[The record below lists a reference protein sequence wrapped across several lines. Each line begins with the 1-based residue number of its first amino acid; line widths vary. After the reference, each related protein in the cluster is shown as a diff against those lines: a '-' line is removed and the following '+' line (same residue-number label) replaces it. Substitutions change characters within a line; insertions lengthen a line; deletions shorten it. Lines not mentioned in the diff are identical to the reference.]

1 MEEKAHGIILRTR
14 PLTETSVIVHWLT
27 RDLGR
32 IATVAKGA
40 RAQKSSFRGKLD
52 LFFRADLSFV
62 RSRRSELHILREL
75 VLLESH
81 PGIRTDFDRVAY
93 AAYAAELIELATETE
108 TPVPEFFELFADW
121 LAALN
126 RVSLSRS
133 ALLAFEWRLLG
144 LSGVQPDIVTA
155 RLTSGA
161 RALAMRIESE
171 SWDEGPDSAA
181 GVEAIREVGRWF
193 SGHLLEQLNRLPDAR
208 ARLVFL

>member
-14 PLTETSVIVHWLT
+14 PLTETSLIIHWLT
-27 RDLGR
+27 RDQGR

-40 RAQKSSFRGKLD
+40 RGAKSSFRGKLD

-133 ALLAFEWRLLG
+133 ALLAFEWRLLE
-144 LSGVQPDIVTA
+144 LSGVQPDIANA
-155 RLTSGA
+155 RLAPSA
-161 RALAMRIESE
+161 KALAERVGSAN
-171 SWDEGPDSAA
+171 WDELVEITA
-181 GVEAIREVGRWF
+181 GVEEAREVGRWF
-193 SGHLLEQLNRLPDAR
+193 SGYLLQQLNRLPDAR

>member
-14 PLTETSVIVHWLT
+14 PLTETSLIVHWLT

-40 RAQKSSFRGKLD
+40 RGPKSSFRGKLD

-62 RSRRSELHILREL
+62 RSRRSDLHILREVVL
-75 VLLESH
+75 VENH
-81 PGIRTDFDRVAY
+81 PGIRTDFDRVAH

-126 RVSLSRS
+126 RASLSRS
-133 ALLAFEWRLLG
+133 AVLAFEWKLLEV
-144 LSGVQPDIVTA
+144 SGVQPDVATA
-155 RLTSGA
+155 RLTRDRKS
-161 RALAMRIESE
+161 
-171 SWDEGPDSAA
+171 
-181 GVEAIREVGRWF
+181 VV
-193 SGHLLEQLNRLPDAR
+193 
-208 ARLVFL
+208 

>member
-14 PLTETSVIVHWLT
+14 PLTETSLIVHWLT
-27 RDLGR
+27 RDFGR

-40 RAQKSSFRGKLD
+40 RGPKSSFRGKLD
-52 LFFRADLSFV
+52 LFFRADFSFV
-62 RSRRSELHILREL
+62 RSRRSDLHILREL

-126 RVSLSRS
+126 RSSLSRT
-133 ALLAFEWRLLG
+133 ALLAFEWKLLEV
-144 LSGVQPDIVTA
+144 SGVQPDIATA
-155 RLTSGA
+155 RLTAGA
-161 RALAMRIESE
+161 KALAEQFVSA
-171 SWDEGPDSAA
+171 SWDELGEPVAD
-181 GVEAIREVGRWF
+181 VDEVREVGRWF
-193 SGHLLEQLNRLPDAR
+193 SGYLLDQLNRLPDAR
-208 ARLVFL
+208 ARLVFQ